1 MDEKFTSGMS
11 EKKKGGGA
19 GKDNKEEEEEGG
31 KSGTPA
37 TFLSAPESIKSVTK
51 YCTNFEVNN
60 YTMAAFSDT
69 ENVAY
74 MVEQKVKKQQ
84 LTLTNTWK
92 N

>member
-11 EKKKGGGA
+11 EKKKR
-19 GKDNKEEEEEGG
+19 EEQGG

-51 YCTNFEVNN
+51 YCINFEVNN
-60 YTMAAFSDT
+60 YTMAAFSNT
-69 ENVAY
+69 ENVTY